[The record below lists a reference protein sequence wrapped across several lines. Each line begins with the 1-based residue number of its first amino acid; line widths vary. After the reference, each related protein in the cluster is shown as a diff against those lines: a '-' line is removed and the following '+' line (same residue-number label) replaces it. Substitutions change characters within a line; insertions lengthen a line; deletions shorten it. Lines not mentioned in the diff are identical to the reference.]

1 MVLVLRTHFSDQRTW
16 QALCAAIQ
24 APVGDYGF
32 RASVDFVDDARNSGL
47 GPDQLLGRFAKG
59 GEQTFVIVADDE
71 TMSHP
76 EHPLLVVDL
85 YTERGRAFRA
95 APSAIQAIEN
105 NLSIANMDFREF
117 ADAIDEDGVFRGFPQ
132 P

>member
-1 MVLVLRTHFSDQRTW
+1 MALVLGTHFSDQRTW

-59 GEQTFVIVADDE
+59 GEQTFV
-71 TMSHP
+71 
-76 EHPLLVVDL
+76 LVVDL